1 MTIWSPASG
10 TANCGNESYK
20 ARMFVPL
27 QEVQPRIAWLSNC
40 ICISM
45 GAINVLSTEKQLLL
59 KGAGVAIGECVFGL
73 SGPFLFDGFGLN
85 IPEGAAIGAAVG
97 AFIGY
102 GVTDML
108 LRYRNRKYG
117 VSTVPELTKPDIV
130 SAIDDMHTGGT
141 YRTINGD
148 VTKTVIEKAL
158 TTLPEYRR
166 DRIRV
171 EVRGPKVVL
180 KGTVGSWI
188 DEAEAERIAFDAPG
202 IQEVENRLQIV
213 DESGK
218 PVY

>member
-1 MTIWSPASG
+1 M
-10 TANCGNESYK
+10 
-20 ARMFVPL
+20 
-27 QEVQPRIAWLSNC
+27 
-40 ICISM
+40 
-45 GAINVLSTEKQLLL
+45 NVSTEKQQLL
-59 KGAGVAIGECVFGL
+59 KGAGVAMGECVLGL
-73 SGPFLFDGFGLN
+73 SGPFLFDRFGLN

-102 GVTDML
+102 GVADIL

-117 VSTVPELTKPDIV
+117 VSTVPEVTKPEVV
-130 SAIDDMHTGGT
+130 SPTDDLRTGGT
-141 YRTINGD
+141 YRTVNGD
-148 VTKTVIEKAL
+148 RTKAVIEEAL

-166 DRIRV
+166 DRIHV

-202 IQEVENRLQIV
+202 IQEVENRLEIV

-218 PVY
+218 TVY